1 MSFTPTGLA
10 IVLCLSLWLGKACA
24 AEHRL
29 PSYLSLQQ
37 QTVHLELDP
46 NKVTLIGSTTLEFKL
61 EKPSQVLAYHS
72 KNLNIKEVQLIYQG
86 KHWPLPVTSPN
97 RYEIIEHALP
107 LIVENSAQLHIVY
120 SAQYSQ
126 HVEGLFQ
133 VKGNQG
139 NNYLISQFQ
148 SMEARRVFPTL
159 DEPDKK
165 TQFTF
170 HITAPKTYSVLHNTN
185 VKSVK
190 FRDNLKVSEFSTT
203 PRMNTDILT
212 LAVGKFETHTF
223 SDTRFNTKVYSPA
236 DNQISLPDYFSST
249 IEGSLSFIEL
259 YLAKPF
265 PFKRLDFVI
274 GNFGSVA
281 AMENLGLISLNENQ
295 IPQPNASIHEHCQF
309 KKLLA
314 HEVAHSWF
322 GNDITMAWYDDYWLN
337 ESFTEFIA
345 AKVTESLY
353 PDDAA
358 CTYIPQ
364 ARAFY
369 DDNSHALPLIFDVK
383 NREDTLAYGQLHYTK
398 GRAILEMLEQA
409 TGESA
414 FQKHIQQY
422 VHSFA
427 GGNVSTTQFSELF
440 KVRHLQRF
448 IASFTQ
454 STGFPLISVSKN
466 KQHLVFEQQDL
477 LNRQSQFW
485 TVPLTIK
492 LWDGSSMTERKLTL
506 EGSQGTLPISPQT
519 KAIFIDAGG
528 VGYFRY
534 VDNTGL
540 DAFPFSKL
548 SASELASFRDNQQ
561 ALAITGYINY
571 MDYIQ
576 GIVKELN
583 QLDISSSDA
592 NELIGKLLDAFLEH
606 AQLDSQEN
614 LANYLKKH
622 IKHKLDWSDILAQP
636 HGGDTLRLFG
646 LYLKSPKA
654 IAAALHHYRK
664 PHSQSHAYFSDM
676 VSVLA
681 NSATKSEYQQLI
693 KQFKQVASPVKDDM
707 LSALGYVS
715 REENVALYYNLL
727 LSDAT
732 QGMVIDYRFQYPI
745 FNPALRLAS
754 AKQIKK
760 RESEIFKRVAQ
771 SALQWFP
778 YNFLLA
784 CSSTQKHAVEQLFL
798 DWQHIEGIKGKLD
811 IVKDN
816 IDQCTQR
823 SQKIS
828 KSISA
833 AS

>member
-1 MSFTPTGLA
+1 MSFTQIGYVV
-10 IVLCLSLWLGKACA
+10 VLCMSLWLGAAYA

-29 PSYLSLQQ
+29 PQHLSLQQ
-37 QTVHLELDP
+37 QIVHLELDP

-61 EKPSQVLAYHS
+61 EKPSQILAYHS

-86 KHWPLPVTSPN
+86 KHWSLPVTSPN
-97 RYEIIEHALP
+97 RYEIIEHELP
-107 LIVENSAQLHIVY
+107 LVVESSAQLHIVY
-120 SAQYSQ
+120 SARYSQ
-126 HVEGLFQ
+126 HVEGVFQ

-139 NNYLISQFQ
+139 NNYLLSQFQ

-170 HITAPKTYSVLHNTN
+170 HITTPKTYSVLHNTN
-185 VKSVK
+185 LRSVEL
-190 FRDNLKVSEFSTT
+190 RDNMKVSEFSTT
-203 PRMNTDILT
+203 PLMNTDILT
-212 LAVGKFETHTF
+212 LAVGKFKTQAF
-223 SDTRFNTKVYSPA
+223 PDTRLNTKVYSPA
-236 DNQISLPDYFSST
+236 GNQVSLPDYFSST
-249 IEGSLSFIEL
+249 IEGALSFLEQ

-295 IPQPNASIHEHCQF
+295 IPQPNASIHAHCQF
-309 KKLLA
+309 RKLLA

-353 PDDAA
+353 PNDAA
-358 CTYIPQ
+358 CTHIPQ
-364 ARAFY
+364 AKAFY

-409 TGESA
+409 AGESA

-422 VHSFA
+422 VLSFA

-440 KVRHLQRF
+440 KARDLQRF

-466 KQHLVFEQQDL
+466 KQHLVFEQQDW
-477 LNRQSQFW
+477 LNRENQFW

-492 LWDGSSMTERKLTL
+492 LWDGRSLSQRKLTL
-506 EGSQGTLPISPQT
+506 EGDQETLSITPQT
-519 KAIFIDAGG
+519 KAVFIDAGG

-540 DAFPFSKL
+540 EEFPFSKL
-548 SASELASFRDNQQ
+548 NASEQASFRDNQQ

-583 QLDISSSDA
+583 QLDIDTSEA

-606 AQLDSQEN
+606 AQLGSQEK
-614 LANYLKKH
+614 LADYLNRH

-636 HGGDTLRLFG
+636 FGGDTLKLFG
-646 LYLKSPKA
+646 LYLKRPTA

-681 NSATKSEYQQLI
+681 NSATKSEYKQLI
-693 KQFKQVASPVKDDM
+693 KQFKQMPSSVKNDM

-715 REENVALYYNLL
+715 SEENVALYYDLL

-784 CSSTQKHAVEQLFL
+784 CSSAQKHAVEQLFL

-833 AS
+833 AN